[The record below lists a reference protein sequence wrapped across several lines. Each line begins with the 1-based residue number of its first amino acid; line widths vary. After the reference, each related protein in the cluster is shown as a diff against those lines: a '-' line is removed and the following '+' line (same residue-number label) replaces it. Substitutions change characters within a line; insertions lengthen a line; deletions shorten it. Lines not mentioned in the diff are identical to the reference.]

1 MPAGA
6 WLQSVWRIRKVAD
19 SLGSPSPCVPS
30 ARQGPR
36 QLAPVAP
43 AAPPAALQRAADPLG
58 RDTGRHARQHGT
70 AGPTDCTIMGPG
82 VQAAAGG
89 LQAPCQCSVGRGWM
103 AARCFLLSCK
113 LVRSASRLLPSSVAF
128 YQWYGQLLRP
138 VQQRHVLQFP
148 LCRRV
153 VAQHPIRR
161 PRNPKFHHSPSNQR
175 GLPAGQCN
183 PRGHHALGRHWALLY
198 SALIQNTCC
207 NKNPCPPQ
215 PPR

>member
-148 LCRRV
+148 LCRWA
-153 VAQHPIRR
+153 VAQHPIQPPESQDLSVAVEPACSPCFTVQSVWA
-161 PRNPKFHHSPSNQR
+161 PRLRTPVGF
-175 GLPAGQCN
+175 AVQCT
-183 PRGHHALGRHWALLY
+183 W
-198 SALIQNTCC
+198 C
-207 NKNPCPPQ
+207 NKTHACSHHYVDVSY
-215 PPR
+215 